1 MENKNTLCIPF
12 VVLAHV
18 RPQGKKSLSDDLALT
33 LCLVSV
39 FQEGD
44 VDWDDLWD
52 QFDERRYLN
61 AQKWRPG
68 EDPYRLYAFNQRE
81 SERIP
86 SDRAIKDTRHYR
98 CIELHYQ
105 SDLPPTSVI
114 ITFHNEARSTLLRTI
129 RSVHRSCHIV
139 SLRQYSMRIHHVEPK
154 TLFPFATSHRD
165 SQGGEIEC
173 CMMDRRRVAFSEE
186 ERKLSFKI
194 TYRFSACA
202 PLQKQRPGARLA
214 LDFSSLPS
222 VGDSQG
228 REIESRTMDR
238 RPVAVSEEERNRRI
252 ATLQHKQLH
261 SQNYK
266 FRPIYSLLHKSY
278 FFHTVPL
285 RVGHFLI
292 WGPEKGYP
300 SVLNR
305 TPMHLIRE
313 ILLVDDFSDNLEDC
327 RLLSKLPKVRCLRNE
342 QREGLIRSR
351 VRGADVAQA
360 TVLTFLDSHCEVN
373 KDWLPPL
380 LQRIKEDP
388 TRVVSPVIDIINLDT
403 FAYIAASSDLRGG
416 FDWSLHFKWE
426 QLSME
431 QKAKRLDPTEPI
443 KTPVIAGGLFVIEKS
458 WFNHLGKYDTA
469 MDIWGGENF
478 EISFRVWM
486 CGGSLEII
494 PCSRVGHVF
503 RKKHPYVFPD
513 GNANTYIKNT
523 KRTAEVWMDEFKNHY
538 YAARPAAQGRPY
550 GDIQKRLLLRR
561 TLKCRSFKWYLENV
575 YPELQIPAESLT
587 KSGIIRQRQRCIESQ
602 KSEGSDPPSLNL
614 VPCSSLKGVSSQSQ
628 EWVYTQVQQI
638 SQGQLCMSVHTL
650 FPGTQVVLLPCKEG
664 DGKQRWSKVGSHI
677 EHMASRFCLDT
688 DIIGDTEESRE
699 IVINPCET
707 MAISQRWEM
716 VLHDLN

>member
-1 MENKNTLCIPF
+1 MRRM
-12 VVLAHV
+12 A
-18 RPQGKKSLSDDLALT
+18 RRLALS
-33 LCLVSV
+33 LAGLLWIAALIFFFLGGRRKLEAEESEGDPAK
-39 FQEGD
+39 EGD

-98 CIELHYQ
+98 CTELHYQ

-129 RSVHRSCHIV
+129 RSV
-139 SLRQYSMRIHHVEPK
+139 
-154 TLFPFATSHRD
+154 
-165 SQGGEIEC
+165 
-173 CMMDRRRVAFSEE
+173 
-186 ERKLSFKI
+186 
-194 TYRFSACA
+194 
-202 PLQKQRPGARLA
+202 
-214 LDFSSLPS
+214 
-222 VGDSQG
+222 
-228 REIESRTMDR
+228 
-238 RPVAVSEEERNRRI
+238 
-252 ATLQHKQLH
+252 
-261 SQNYK
+261 
-266 FRPIYSLLHKSY
+266 
-278 FFHTVPL
+278 
-285 RVGHFLI
+285 
-292 WGPEKGYP
+292 
-300 SVLNR
+300 LNR
-305 TPMHLIRE
+305 TPMHLIHE
-313 ILLVDDFSDNLEDC
+313 ILLVDDFSDNLDDC

-351 VRGADVAQA
+351 VRGAGVAQA
-360 TVLTFLDSHCEVN
+360 AVLTFLDSHCEVN

-380 LQRIKEDP
+380 LHRIKEDP

-426 QLSME
+426 QLSAE

-503 RKKHPYVFPD
+503 RKKHPYVFPE

-550 GDIQKRLLLRR
+550 GDIQKRLSLRR

-575 YPELQIPAESLT
+575 YPELQIPAESLS

-602 KSEGSDPPSLNL
+602 KTEGPEPPSLNL
-614 VPCSSLKGVSSQSQ
+614 VPCSSLKGVSPQSQ

-638 SQGQLCMSVHTL
+638 SQGPLCMSVHTL
-650 FPGTQVVLLPCKEG
+650 FPGTQVVLLPCREG

-707 MAISQRWEM
+707 TAITQRWEM